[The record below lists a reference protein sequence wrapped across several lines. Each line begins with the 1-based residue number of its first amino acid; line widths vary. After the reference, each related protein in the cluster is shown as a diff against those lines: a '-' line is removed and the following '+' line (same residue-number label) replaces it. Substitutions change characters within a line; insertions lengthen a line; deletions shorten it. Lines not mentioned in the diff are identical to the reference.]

1 MIKPITFTEKELEWM
16 RRQPKAR
23 TTKSKSRIDSFYET
37 EKVAKTDTRKQS
49 LELDFEMK
57 RLGKKILELRDINK
71 SYGDKVLLKDFSYQF
86 QRGEKSWNYWKK
98 MVPESLHYSTLFRD

>member
-1 MIKPITFTEKELEWM
+1 
-16 RRQPKAR
+16 
-23 TTKSKSRIDSFYET
+23 
-37 EKVAKTDTRKQS
+37 
-49 LELDFEMK
+49 MK

-86 QRGEKSWNYWKK
+86 QRGEKVGIIGK